1 MKYTINSALYFEYL
15 NGINN
20 VRLYCRLYKK
30 KYMYRSCEHVFSR
43 TEHGGDVQAAGQL
56 GEVCAAC
63 PPLLHTTEQ
72 CAPPAPGQLG
82 QVCAACPPLLHT
94 TGQCASPA
102 PGQLGEVCAACPPL
116 LHTTGQC
123 ALPSPGQL
131 GNPALKLLNTDQD
144 PQHRG

>member
-1 MKYTINSALYFEYL
+1 MLGNIAGF
-15 NGINN
+15 I
-20 VRLYCRLYKK
+20 KK
-30 KYMYRSCEHVFSR
+30 KFMYRSCEHVFSR

-82 QVCAACPPLLHT
+82 
-94 TGQCASPA
+94 
-102 PGQLGEVCAACPPL
+102 EVCAACPPL
-116 LHTTGQC
+116 LHTAGQC